1 MLQYQE
7 LQLLVV
13 YGLVPHNGLIHLLF
27 GWDLQQIYWDFKGHK
42 VLKALEVHKVQ
53 QVLKE
58 LKDNKVLREQVLLV
72 QQVP

>member
-1 MLQYQE
+1 VIQEPKVLREQQQE
-7 LQLLVV
+7 LKVIQ
-13 YGLVPHNGLIHLLF
+13 
-27 GWDLQQIYWDFKGHK
+27 
-42 VLKALEVHKVQ
+42 VLKVPQEDRGLKELRVLIQVLKELQDHKVQ